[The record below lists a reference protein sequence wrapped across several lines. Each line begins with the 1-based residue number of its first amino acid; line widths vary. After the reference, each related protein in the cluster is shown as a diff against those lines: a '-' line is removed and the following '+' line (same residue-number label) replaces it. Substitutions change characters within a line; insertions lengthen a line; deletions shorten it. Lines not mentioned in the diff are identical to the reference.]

1 MSTQNDE
8 KIGATNPMLGML
20 IAPLAILVAILA
32 DFGLDFGL
40 VLDVEGMEPFAAV
53 AIAAVLAMAPRV
65 MKENNIIQQGAAL
78 SLVTLVVSLI
88 LAEGVAMFT
97 DSNFLGL
104 TFFIVMFGGYMLDSN
119 GRHEWNTVLCSLS
132 QDFGLQ

>member
-53 AIAAVLAMAPRV
+53 AIAAVLGMAPRV
-65 MKENNIIQQGAAL
+65 IKESNIIQQGAAL

-88 LAEGVAMFT
+88 LAEGVSIFN
-97 DSNFLGL
+97 DSNLL
-104 TFFIVMFGGYMLDSN
+104 VLIFFIVMFGVYLLDSN
-119 GRHEWNTVLCSLS
+119 
-132 QDFGLQ
+132 